1 MLASGQAMEKP
12 ISKLRGLVRMGLVV
26 MSLVCLGVVAVTLL
40 RGAGIAGQGSTPACV
55 SAPTGAARFNGSGG
69 PLEGLRPGA
78 TFFAESFNVCS
89 SHPSAGQD
97 VLLSLSTFPFFL
109 LLAVLFYLGT
119 RTLSSA
125 AEGKPYT
132 LRVVRHLNVFAWAC
146 LAGGILAS
154 LIEAGAKV
162 ELFNSLTVYHTGI
175 ADAERFW
182 SFPWAT
188 TLAALG
194 VYALAR
200 TVRSAVSMSDDL
212 EGTV

>member
-1 MLASGQAMEKP
+1 MLVSGQDMRKP
-12 ISKLRGLVRMGLVV
+12 ITKLRGLVRIGLAV
-26 MSLVCLGVVAVTLL
+26 MSLVCLGVLVVTLL

-55 SAPTGAARFNGSGG
+55 SAPSGPARFNGPGG
-69 PLEGLRPGA
+69 ILEGLRPG
-78 TFFAESFNVCS
+78 TTYFAEGFNICS
-89 SHPSAGQD
+89 SHPSAEQF

-119 RTLSSA
+119 RALSSA

-132 LRVVRHLNVFAWAC
+132 LTVVRRLNVFAWGC
-146 LAGGILAS
+146 LTGGVVAS

-162 ELFNSLTVYHTGI
+162 QLLNSLTSYHTGI
-175 ADAERFW
+175 TDAERFW

-188 TLAALG
+188 TLVALG
-194 VYALAR
+194 VFALAR